1 MAGVSVVSILIIC
14 ATTFGI
20 GRYGDVAIPMIERVR
35 GAQSIVA
42 TGTIFVLILVALF
55 AERRRREA
63 ELKQSNNRLQ
73 LALDCAEL
81 GTWSL
86 RLNTGHFENDV
97 RDRRIHGHGQEALP
111 KTLAE
116 MRSQVHPDDLSKLD
130 AAFVR
135 NAGGSCT
142 AEYRLAPRTDQECTG
157 RERWVALEGTVVR
170 HADGR
175 PEQLL
180 GVTRDITERK
190 LAEEALRTSEE
201 RLRRVS
207 DNADVGLIRCSRDW
221 FYLSAN
227 PAYAKIAGK
236 PLDQIV
242 GRPMA

>member
-1 MAGVSVVSILIIC
+1 MMCG
-14 ATTFGI
+14 T
-20 GRYGDVAIPMIERVR
+20 
-35 GAQSIVA
+35 GAF
-42 TGTIFVLILVALF
+42 TGLAQ
-55 AERRRREA
+55 
-63 ELKQSNNRLQ
+63 KRLQ
-73 LALDCAEL
+73 KPWQ
-81 GTWSL
+81 G
-86 RLNTGHFENDV
+86 
-97 RDRRIHGHGQEALP
+97 
-111 KTLAE
+111 
-116 MRSQVHPDDLSKLD
+116 SQVHPADLSKLD

-142 AEYRLAPRTDQECTG
+142 AEYRLAPRTDEGCAG
-157 RERWVALEGTVVR
+157 RERWVTLEGTVVR

-221 FYLSAN
+221 IYLSAN

-242 GRPMA
+242 GRPMAEVLGAEAVETIRPYVERVLRGVRMSSTN